1 MILENTD
8 TTVIF
13 DKNGNLT
20 WDGIFLGTFDSQEI
34 ARVTASDDS
43 IEISFANGVS
53 IGVDVGADRN
63 FYMRVKR
70 GDIQILKNL
79 RVKYKEIPQKIK
91 EFLAGKVKPM
101 TIISGDNVYI
111 DGNKLWWNC
120 TKVAECPKVVYG
132 EIEERGEALFFS
144 VGDKR
149 VKLREISMKHQG
161 LVINGDVVYYDG
173 YYLGKFDKFVSA
185 TEENRIITVVFCGG
199 DSVVQF
205 DYNSA

>member
-1 MILENTD
+1 M
-8 TTVIF
+8 
-13 DKNGNLT
+13 
-20 WDGIFLGTFDSQEI
+20 S
-34 ARVTASDDS
+34 AAASDDS

-63 FYMRVKR
+63 FYMRVKW

-149 VKLREISMKHQG
+149 VKLREISDG
-161 LVINGDVVYYDG
+161 LFELAVYK
-173 YYLGKFDKFVSA
+173 GK
-185 TEENRIITVVFCGG
+185 TIIVRGSRNVEAAIL
-199 DSVVQF
+199 
-205 DYNSA
+205 NLIK